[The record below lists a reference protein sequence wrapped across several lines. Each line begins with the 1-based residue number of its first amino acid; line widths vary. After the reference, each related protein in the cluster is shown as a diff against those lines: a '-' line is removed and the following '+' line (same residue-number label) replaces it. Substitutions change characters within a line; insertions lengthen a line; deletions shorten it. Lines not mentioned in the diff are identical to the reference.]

1 MSFPLNTTIVLVNG
15 ATLALALSFL
25 LLLVWQDA
33 KKEQNQFFA
42 SFLLLVMLWNVG
54 SLLLQGSLLVGESDA
69 LSALAL
75 TMIELGFTGSSVA
88 IYILT
93 TILIGIHS
101 RNFRWLAFAS
111 LLLIVGYR
119 VFLIASQA
127 HVPTSTADSVLAYS
141 FQPLFII
148 FYLTFDGLTL
158 LLLWRYRRKI
168 RSRVLVT
175 GIVLFLLGQSLIFV
189 NPALPVMSFSTIVS
203 ASGAL
208 IMCFAIVQQ
217 EIITPLSER
226 TSQIEAM
233 HRVSLAI
240 SSQIDID
247 TVLDEI
253 AVQAAGW
260 LNADGVGIF
269 LVRADSTT
277 GDRVLHLETVHGLP
291 THYMGAEILIG
302 RGVAGKAAHNQQ
314 TIFLENY
321 NRDWQGEDDLP
332 FARETFGSVICAPMM
347 YAGNNIGVLMVIASQ
362 QGHLLNLH
370 DVHLLELLSAQ
381 AAVAIAHSQLFA
393 EQQQLNNQV
402 EAAHS
407 QLETVLS
414 STDNPV
420 VAIDRHFRLIFAN
433 PAARSLFD
441 VEQQQSIVPYVPR
454 SAFPHDYRTAL
465 RDIRRKGGHV
475 YEVNLDD
482 RVFLCHLATL
492 STGGTDGWVAVLND
506 VTQLKELDRMKSEMV
521 RMASHDLKNPLMGA
535 MAYLDLLRD
544 DLAELDYHG
553 ADETIHTIEWQ
564 LERMNRLIRGILDI
578 ERLRTISAYLEV
590 CSPSEIVNAAIAE
603 IAHQLQVRQIELHV
617 SIEDHVSNF
626 WADKEQFER
635 AIINLIENAIKF
647 SLVDA
652 SIHIE
657 VRAEGR
663 WIVFCVRDNGV
674 GIPASI
680 QPRIF
685 DRFFRGQQEGVEHV
699 TGSGLGLSLV
709 KTIVENHNGKI
720 WFESE
725 QKIGTTF
732 FVSVPAAENVMLE
745 ANASQMGQS

>member
-1 MSFPLNTTIVLVNG
+1 MSFPLNTIMVLVNG
-15 ATLALALSFL
+15 TTLALALGFL
-25 LLLVWQDA
+25 LLLLWQNA

-42 SFLLLVMLWNVG
+42 SFLLLVMLWNLG
-54 SLLLQGSLLVGESDA
+54 SLLLQGSILTGNNVALASLA
-69 LSALAL
+69 LS
-75 TMIELGFTGSSVA
+75 MIELGFTGSSIA

-93 TILIGIHS
+93 TILIGVHS
-101 RNFRWLAFAS
+101 RRFRRLAFAS
-111 LLLIVGYR
+111 LFLIVGYR
-119 VFLIASQA
+119 IFLIMGQAQVPASA
-127 HVPTSTADSVLAYS
+127 ADSVLAYS
-141 FQPLFII
+141 FQPLFIL

-168 RSRVLVT
+168 RSRMLVL
-175 GIVLFLLGQSLIFV
+175 GIAVFLLGQSLIFV
-189 NPALPVMSFSTIVS
+189 NPALPITSFSTIVS
-203 ASGAL
+203 AFGAL

-226 TSQIEAM
+226 TSQIESM

-240 SSQIDID
+240 SSQIGID
-247 TVLDEI
+247 TVLNEI

-269 LVRADSTT
+269 LVRADAHT
-277 GDRVLHLETVHGLP
+277 GDRLLALETVYGLP
-291 THYMGAEILIG
+291 PQYLGAEILIG
-302 RGVAGKAAHNQQ
+302 RGVAGTAAEKQQ

-321 NRDWQGEDDLP
+321 NRDWHEEDDLP
-332 FARETFGSVICAPMM
+332 VARETFGSVICAPML
-347 YAGNNIGVLMVIASQ
+347 YAGNIIGVLLVIASQ

-370 DVHLLELLSAQ
+370 DVYLLELLSAQ

-420 VAIDRHFRLIFAN
+420 IAIDRHFRLIFAN
-433 PAARSLFD
+433 PAARNLFAVD
-441 VEQQQSIVPYVPR
+441 HDQSIIPHVPR

-465 RDIRRKGGHV
+465 RDIRCKGGHV
-475 YEVNLDD
+475 YEVAVDD
-482 RVFLCHLATL
+482 KVFLCHLATL
-492 STGGTDGWVAVLND
+492 RTGDADGWVAVLND

-544 DLAELDYHG
+544 DLKDIEYQA
-553 ADETIHTIEWQ
+553 ADETINTIEWQ

-578 ERLRTISAYLEV
+578 ERLRTVSAYLEV
-590 CSPSEIVNAAIAE
+590 CSPREIVDAAIAE
-603 IAHQLQVRQIELHV
+603 MAHQLQVRQIDLCV
-617 SIEDHVSNF
+617 TIEESVPGF

-635 AIINLIENAIKF
+635 AIVNLVENAIKF
-647 SLVDA
+647 SPGSA
-652 SIHIE
+652 GIH
-657 VRAEGR
+657 VQVYTDGR
-663 WIVFCVRDNGV
+663 QVVFCVRDNGV
-674 GIPASI
+674 GIPADI

-685 DRFFRGQQEGVEHV
+685 DRFFRGQQQGVEHV

-732 FVSVPAAENVMLE
+732 FVSVPAAEHVMLE
-745 ANASQMGQS
+745 PNASQMA